1 MKKIE
6 ELLKDKDIM
15 KVSESAASSFRGS
28 LTEDE
33 IQNCIYNAVWRAS
46 KMYDLTKGTKLTSY
60 IHKGVKFECLS
71 QKKINS
77 SGNIPIDRVNN
88 IASKKHN
95 GFERVDMMDEISKC
109 EDPMLIYDRFYR
121 NMTVNEIADNLGVCG
136 ETVRIRLR
144 KNLKM
149 IKNSLTGS

>member
-1 MKKIE
+1 MKKLE
-6 ELLKDKDIM
+6 ELLKDTDIM
-15 KVSESAASSFRGS
+15 KVSQSAAFPFRKS

-33 IQNCIYNAVWRAS
+33 IENCIYNAVWRAS
-46 KMYDLTKGTKLTSY
+46 KMYDTTKGTKLTSY
-60 IHKGVKFECLS
+60 IHRGVKFECLS
-71 QKKINS
+71 QKKVNS
-77 SGNIPIDRVNN
+77 SGKISIDCVNH
-88 IASKKHN
+88 IASKKHS
-95 GFERVDMMDEISKC
+95 GFERVDMIDEISKC

-149 IKNSLTGS
+149 IKNSIEN

>member
-6 ELLKDKDIM
+6 ELLKDQDIM

-46 KMYDLTKGTKLTSY
+46 KMYDFTKGTKLTSY

-71 QKKINS
+71 QKKSIALVTS
-77 SGNIPIDRVNN
+77 PL
-88 IASKKHN
+88 IASA
-95 GFERVDMMDEISKC
+95 I
-109 EDPMLIYDRFYR
+109 
-121 NMTVNEIADNLGVCG
+121 
-136 ETVRIRLR
+136 
-144 KNLKM
+144 
-149 IKNSLTGS
+149 